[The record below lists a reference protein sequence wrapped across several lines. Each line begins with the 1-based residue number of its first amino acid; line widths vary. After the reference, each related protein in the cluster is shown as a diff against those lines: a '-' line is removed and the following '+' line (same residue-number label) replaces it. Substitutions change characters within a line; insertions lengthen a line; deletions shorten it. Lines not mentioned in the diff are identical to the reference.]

1 MFPGSGGIKKQVSSE
16 DRRQALREETE
27 ATLQE
32 VSRKGQEYQN
42 SMLRV
47 PAEKVDSSE
56 GASDVGATDCEEV
69 CNWQQKQQQMLQQQQ
84 PTQKAGI
91 LKIVTDTTDVV
102 AKPKDSNK
110 AVDDSASAETNIFTV
125 PAAKQQEPQQKQ
137 VQPAE
142 PASNTSKLSDTDT
155 FMAPPAK
162 PVKSPSTTTTCTQVA
177 NDPDL
182 LEHCPKTCSQK
193 TSHSAHVKLTMGKCG
208 PQKRQCPSSQSELSD
223 CGYGTQVENQE
234 SISTS
239 SNDDDG
245 PQNKPQHQ
253 KPPCSSKPRKGQR
266 NILTV
271 IDKKELRR
279 KKLVKRSKSSL

>member
-84 PTQKAGI
+84 ATQKAGI
-91 LKIVTDTTDVV
+91 LKIVTDTTDIV

-110 AVDDSASAETNIFTV
+110 AVYDSASAETNISTV

-142 PASNTSKLSDTDT
+142 PASNTSKLSDNDT

-245 PQNKPQHQ
+245 PQNKPLHQ